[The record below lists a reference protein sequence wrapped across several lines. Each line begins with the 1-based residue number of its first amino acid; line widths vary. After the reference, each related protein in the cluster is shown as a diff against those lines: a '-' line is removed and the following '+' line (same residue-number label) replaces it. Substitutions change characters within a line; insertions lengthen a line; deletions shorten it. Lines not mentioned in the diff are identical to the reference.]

1 MMKDDVLIKVENV
14 SKKFSKNLKK
24 SLYYGLMDVF
34 GGVIGSTKTR
44 ALRGDE
50 FWAVKEVSFEV
61 KRGEC
66 LGLIGHNGAG
76 KSTLLKML
84 NGLIKPDAGKITM
97 HGKVGALIE
106 LGAGFNPILSGR
118 ENIYNNAAV
127 IGFTKKEIDAKFDSI
142 VEFAE
147 IGEFLDMPVQNYSSG
162 MKVRLGFAIAAQ
174 MQPDVLIID
183 EVLAVGDLG
192 FKIKCMNTIQQ
203 LLKNTAVIFV
213 SHAMTQ
219 VTTVCTKIILMN
231 KGQIEFEGNDIGAGV
246 EKYFLKFESN
256 EQQIIS
262 SKNISLIKA
271 KLFSENTS
279 DNEGSLSIDYGDSV
293 ELKFDLQVDQS
304 VKNLKFRLG
313 IFNIEYR
320 LVAEVDSEQINF
332 IAKNSNEGVVSVT
345 MKIDHLY
352 LRSGKYS
359 FHLHVSDADKNERI
373 LRQSDIVSFVV
384 RHSLTAGADMILPSA
399 WIDNLKNNSSE
410 NNTMTNT
417 QINGK

>member
-1 MMKDDVLIKVENV
+1 MDEVLIKLEGV
-14 SKKFSKNLKK
+14 SKKFSKDLKK
-24 SLYYGLMDVF
+24 SLYYGLADVF
-34 GGVIGSTKTR
+34 NGVIGSNKKRELR
-44 ALRGDE
+44 ADE
-50 FWAVKEVSFEV
+50 FWAVKNVSFEV

-84 NGLIKPDAGKITM
+84 NGLIKPDSGSITM

-106 LGAGFNPILSGR
+106 LGAGFNPILTGR

-147 IGEFLDMPVQNYSSG
+147 ISEFLDMPVQNYSSG

-213 SHAMTQ
+213 SHAMAQ
-219 VTTVCTKIILMN
+219 VTTVCTRLILMN
-231 KGQIEFEGNDIGAGV
+231 KGEIEFEGNEIGEGI
-246 EKYFLKFESN
+246 EKYFKKFETN

-262 SKNISLIKA
+262 SKHT
-271 KLFSENTS
+271 KLTSVFVNTL
-279 DNEGSLSIDYGDSV
+279 GSINKEKDLRITSGETIVVDF
-293 ELKFDLQVDQS
+293 ELEVHQEI
-304 VKNLKFRLG
+304 KNLKFRLG

-320 LVAEVDSEQINF
+320 LIAEVDSDQYNF
-332 IAKNSNEGVVSVT
+332 VAQNTNNGIVKVSVQ
-345 MKIDHLY
+345 IQNLF
-352 LRSGKYS
+352 LRYGKYS
-359 FHLHVSDADKNERI
+359 IHLHVTNNDNKEKI
-373 LRQSDIVSFVV
+373 LRQSDIASFVV
-384 RHSLTAGADMILPSA
+384 KHTLTVGADFLLPSK
-399 WIDNLKNNSSE
+399 WESNDKVS
-410 NNTMTNT
+410 
-417 QINGK
+417 Q